1 MSSCILERLSL
12 IHTPGSIIIPLKGQ
26 LRLNTR
32 TTEEGDLSAKRVSPF
47 PRMSAV
53 FWTDTQGR
61 AQERDLCQ
69 PCGKELPC
77 TPRCQYIAGGQ
88 SLSSHQNDQGGA
100 PRCHRHQRT
109 SGRFEAKPC
118 SLLGTGAYTLARGP
132 HTRIDTQWGTVKP
145 SLQLGLILGVSVS
158 SQGSCSFFPDQPPL
172 SLTSWPQSRS
182 PQALTC
188 WS

>member
-1 MSSCILERLSL
+1 MDVFTRATNVILYPRKTQPNSHPWFHHHPSERTTAAE
-12 IHTPGSIIIPLKGQ
+12 H
-26 LRLNTR
+26 R
-32 TTEEGDLSAKRVSPF
+32 TTEEGDLSAEWVSPF

-53 FWTDTQGR
+53 FWTDTRGR

-118 SLLGTGAYTLARGP
+118 SLLGTGA
-132 HTRIDTQWGTVKP
+132 
-145 SLQLGLILGVSVS
+145 
-158 SQGSCSFFPDQPPL
+158 
-172 SLTSWPQSRS
+172 
-182 PQALTC
+182 
-188 WS
+188 